1 MNSTILV
8 NVIRFVVLIAVQALV
23 LRTFNFGEYS
33 YYLKLFI
40 YPLALLMLPLKMPTW
55 ATMLIGFFTGLTIDM
70 FYNSAGMH
78 AGACVAMMFFRPVV
92 MNMLEP
98 RGGYENN
105 PLPNKEKLGN
115 SWFVQ
120 YMAYCL
126 IVFMLIFFL
135 FETFLFENIGKGI
148 IKALLS
154 YIASLPIIM
163 ILVFIFNP
171 KR

>member
-8 NVIRFVVLIAVQALV
+8 NVIRFAVLIIVQALI
-23 LRTFNFGEYS
+23 LRALNFGEYS
-33 YYLKLFI
+33 YYFKLFI

-55 ATMLIGFFTGLTIDM
+55 ITLLIAFFTGLTIDM

-78 AGACVAMMFFRPVV
+78 SGACVAMMFFRPVV
-92 MNMLEP
+92 MNILEP

-105 PLPNKEKLGN
+105 PLPNKDRLGN

-120 YMAYCL
+120 YIAYSL
-126 IVFMLIFFL
+126 IIFMLIFFL
-135 FETFLFENIGKGI
+135 YETFLFENFGKGI

-154 YIASLPIIM
+154 YAASLPVILL
-163 ILVFIFNP
+163 LVFIFNP